1 MLAVSTVRAAVDF
14 IGIGAPRSGTSWL
27 ANVLRAHPD
36 VCLSDPKEVRYFNE
50 HLIPVGAKRGKNNP
64 NFSQSLDW
72 YESHFVHARTHQIRG
87 EFTPIYLCDETAPR
101 IIHRHLPDVRLIVSL
116 RNPID
121 RAYSHFWQ
129 HRRWGVHAITSFEE
143 AVAQSLGYLE
153 MSLYAAQLK
162 RYLAY
167 FSPQQI
173 FVTIFEELVS
183 SPASELE
190 RLYGFLGIAP
200 NPDADLAKLD
210 RNPSLS
216 VRSNTLKKAARAVS
230 QRLSG
235 AGLGGLQ
242 HGLRQ
247 LNIDRLWHALM
258 SKPQKNPPLSE
269 NTRRQLQPRFADDV
283 AELETILGRDL
294 SVWGIEKS

>member
-1 MLAVSTVRAAVDF
+1 MRATVDF
-14 IGIGAPRSGTSWL
+14 IGIGAARSGTSWL
-27 ANVLRAHPD
+27 ANILRAHPE
-36 VCLSDPKEVRYFNE
+36 VCLSDPKEIRYFNE
-50 HLIPVGAKRGKNNP
+50 RLIPVGAKKGKSNP

-72 YESHFVHARTHQIRG
+72 YESHFVHARAHQIRG

-101 IIHRHLPDVRLIVSL
+101 AIHQHFPDVRLILSL

-121 RAYSHFWQ
+121 RAYSHYWQ
-129 HRRWGVHAITSFEE
+129 HRWWGVHAIPSFED
-143 AVAQSLGYLE
+143 AVARNLGYIE
-153 MSLYAAQLK
+153 MSLYAEQLK
-162 RYLAY
+162 RYLDC

-200 NPDADLAKLD
+200 NQDADLAKLD

-216 VRSNTLKKAARAVS
+216 VRSNRLKKAARAVS
-230 QRLSG
+230 QRLSS

-242 HGLRQ
+242 RGLRGIG
-247 LNIDRLWHALM
+247 IDRLWHALM
-258 SKPQKNPPLSE
+258 SKPQKNPPLKE
-269 NTRRQLQPRFADDV
+269 RTREQLQARFADDV
-283 AELETILGRDL
+283 AELELMLGRDL
-294 SVWGIEKS
+294 SIWRIDKA

>member
-1 MLAVSTVRAAVDF
+1 MRAAVDF
-14 IGIGAPRSGTSWL
+14 IGIGAARSGTSWL

-50 HLIPVGAKRGKNNP
+50 RLIPVGAKKGKSNP

-72 YESHFVHARTHQIRG
+72 YQSHFVHARTHQIRG
-87 EFTPIYLCDETAPR
+87 EFTPIYICDEAAPGV
-101 IIHRHLPDVRLIVSL
+101 IHESFPDVRLILSL

-129 HRRWGVHAITSFEE
+129 HRRWGVHAIPSFED
-143 AVAQSLGYLE
+143 AVEQSLGYFE
-153 MSLYAAQLK
+153 MSLYAVQLK
-162 RYLAY
+162 RYLDY

-200 NPDADLAKLD
+200 NPGVDLGKLD

-216 VRSNTLKKAARAVS
+216 VRSNRLKNAARAVS
-230 QRLSG
+230 QRLSSV
-235 AGLGGLQ
+235 GLGGLQ
-242 HGLRQ
+242 RGLRQ
-247 LNIDRLWHALM
+247 IKIDRLWHALM
-258 SKPQKNPPLSE
+258 SKPQKNPPLAES
-269 NTRRQLQPRFADDV
+269 TRKRLQLWFADDV
-283 AELETILGRDL
+283 AELERILGRDL
-294 SVWGIEKS
+294 SIWRIEKA